1 MREYNYYWT
10 LRLSVQFFSAHPL
23 HKKKKDGEFKQLY
36 KCVKGFEGRVDE
48 VDVTAVKRGEE
59 EEKRNRERFRGKGE
73 TVRYINKQTNKQTE
87 KKTSNNESFT
97 KREET
102 DE

>member
-48 VDVTAVKRGEE
+48 VDVTAVKR
-59 EEKRNRERFRGKGE
+59 
-73 TVRYINKQTNKQTE
+73 
-87 KKTSNNESFT
+87 
-97 KREET
+97 
-102 DE
+102 